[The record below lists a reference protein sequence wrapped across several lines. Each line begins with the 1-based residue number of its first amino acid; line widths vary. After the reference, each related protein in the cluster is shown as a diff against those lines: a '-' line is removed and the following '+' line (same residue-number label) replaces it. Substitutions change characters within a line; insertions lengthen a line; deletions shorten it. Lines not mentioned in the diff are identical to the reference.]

1 MVEYYYD
8 RRDITAKEVQFF
20 HESRIKRP
28 NKEFD
33 SNMPMDGMWPK
44 DITIKRIIIC
54 LSPTL
59 LSSTTARDTAIDDEI
74 VRLLQDMI
82 LEVQVGDQ
90 PVLYFPLALALPN
103 GIVSGDLEYTLATAA
118 DGSYGFL
125 DIKNISGV
133 AGLEVNIPIPA
144 STPLKFFVKSLTTP
158 ALGRATAI
166 LVVE

>member
-1 MVEYYYD
+1 MVKYYYD
-8 RRDITAKEVQFF
+8 RRDLTAKEVQFF

-33 SNMPMDGMWPK
+33 TNMVADGTWPVN
-44 DITIKRIIIC
+44 IRIKKILIC

-82 LEVQVGDQ
+82 LEIQVGDQ
-90 PVLYFPLALALPN
+90 PVLYFPFALALPN
-103 GIVSGDLEYTLATAA
+103 GVVSGDLEYTLATAA

-125 DIKNISGV
+125 DIKNVSGV
-133 AGLEVNIPIPA
+133 AGLEVDILVPA
-144 STPLKFFVKSLTTP
+144 NTPLKFFVKSLTTP
-158 ALGRATAI
+158 ALGKATAI

>member
-1 MVEYYYD
+1 MVKYYYD
-8 RRDITAKEVQFF
+8 RRNFTASEVQFF

-28 NKEFD
+28 NKEYD
-33 SNMPMDGMWPK
+33 TNMVADGTWPVN
-44 DITIKRIIIC
+44 IRIKKILIC
-54 LSPTL
+54 LSPTS
-59 LSSTTARDTAIDDEI
+59 LSSATARDAAIDDEI

-82 LEVQVGDQ
+82 LELQVGDQ
-90 PVLYFPLALALPN
+90 PVQYFPFALALPN

-133 AGLEVNIPIPA
+133 AGLEVDIPVPA
-144 STPLKFFVKSLTTP
+144 NTPLKFFVKSLTTP
-158 ALGRATAI
+158 ALGKATAI

>member
-1 MVEYYYD
+1 MVKYYYD
-8 RRDITAKEVQFF
+8 RRDLTTTEVQFF

-33 SNMPMDGMWPK
+33 SNMVADGMWPF
-44 DITIKRIIIC
+44 DITIKKIIIC

-59 LSSTTARDTAIDDEI
+59 LSSTTAKDTTIDDEI

-82 LEVQVGDQ
+82 LEIQVGDQ
-90 PVLYFPLALALPN
+90 PVLYFPFGLTLPN
-103 GIVSGDLEYTLATAA
+103 GVVSGDLEYTLATAA

-133 AGLEVNIPIPA
+133 AGLEVEISVPA
-144 STPLKFFVKSLTTP
+144 NTPLKFFVKSLTTP
-158 ALGRATAI
+158 ALGKSTAI